1 MEIKLEDIKTLEDLK
16 NAKNKVYGPNSEI
29 ANLKSNIKSASIEQR
44 RDIGKRISE
53 LNSYYEQFFQ
63 QAAIQVEENR
73 INNLMENDRIDLFEP
88 VNSIGSIHPLKLIE
102 NRLRTW
108 FLNNKYYESK
118 YSEIES
124 DLYNFERL
132 NISKDHPAR
141 EMQDSLYINE
151 DTLLRTHNTGMS
163 ARELEKNKNKS
174 FYSFAI
180 GKVYRNDEDD
190 ATHSH
195 QFTQLDFIGV
205 GKISFSKLIE
215 TLKDLLTYVLEAK
228 VEIRLRPSYFPF
240 TEPSVEVDVW
250 YNNRWIEILGAGM
263 VHPEVMRAAGYTNDM
278 NGFAAG
284 LGIERIAMIKYNI
297 KDIREFYINDLRF
310 LNQFK
315 NK

>member
-1 MEIKLEDIKTLEDLK
+1 MEIKLENIKTLEDLK
-16 NAKNKVYGPNSEI
+16 NAKNKVYGPGSEI
-29 ANLKSNIKSASIEQR
+29 SNLKMSIKTVSIEER
-44 RDIGKRISE
+44 KIIGKKLSE
-53 LNSYYEQFFQ
+53 LNSYYEQLFQ
-63 QAAIQVEENR
+63 EAAIRVEENR
-73 INNLMENDRIDLFEP
+73 INELMDNDKIDMFEP

-108 FLNNKYYESK
+108 FLNHNYYESK

-141 EMQDSLYINE
+141 DMQDSLYIDE
-151 DTLLRTHNTGMS
+151 ETLLRTHNTGMS
-163 ARELEKNKNKS
+163 ARELEINKNKS
-174 FYSFAI
+174 FYSYAI

-195 QFTQLDFIGV
+195 QFTQLDFVGV
-205 GKISFSKLIE
+205 GEISFSQLIE
-215 TLKDLLTYVLEAK
+215 TLKDLLTYVLESN

-263 VHPEVMRAAGYTNDM
+263 VHPQVMKDAGYTNNM

-297 KDIREFYINDLRF
+297 KDIREFYTNDLRF

-315 NK
+315 SK

>member
-1 MEIKLEDIKTLEDLK
+1 MEIKLENIKTLEDLK
-16 NAKNKVYGPNSEI
+16 NAKNKVYGPGSEI
-29 ANLKSNIKSASIEQR
+29 ANLKNSIKSVSIEER
-44 RDIGKRISE
+44 KIIGKKLSE
-53 LNSYYEQFFQ
+53 LNAYYEHLFQ
-63 QAAIQVEENR
+63 QAAINVEENR
-73 INNLMENDRIDLFEP
+73 INELMENDKIDMFEP
-88 VNSIGSIHPLKLIE
+88 VNLIGSIHPLKLIE

-108 FLNNKYYESK
+108 FLNHNYYESK

-132 NISKDHPAR
+132 NITKDHPAR
-141 EMQDSLYINE
+141 DMQDSLYIDE
-151 DTLLRTHNTGMS
+151 ETLLRTHNTGMS
-163 ARELEKNKNKS
+163 ARELEINKNKS
-174 FYSFAI
+174 FYSYAI

-195 QFTQLDFIGV
+195 QFTQLDFVGV
-205 GKISFSKLIE
+205 GEISFSQLIE
-215 TLKDLLTYVLEAK
+215 TLKDLLTYVLETNI
-228 VEIRLRPSYFPF
+228 EIRLRPSYFPF

-250 YNNRWIEILGAGM
+250 YNNCWIEILGAGM
-263 VHPEVMRAAGYTNDM
+263 VHPEVMKAAGYTNNM